1 MPLGVGQLVGRIKD
15 GDDAR
20 LVAVAAFVVTFVEP
34 ERRRCLRD
42 RLDLLM
48 QGRLVVLDLDDQ
60 AGICC
65 RGDRKVFF

>member
-42 RLDLLM
+42 RLDLL
-48 QGRLVVLDLDDQ
+48 
-60 AGICC
+60 I
-65 RGDRKVFF
+65 